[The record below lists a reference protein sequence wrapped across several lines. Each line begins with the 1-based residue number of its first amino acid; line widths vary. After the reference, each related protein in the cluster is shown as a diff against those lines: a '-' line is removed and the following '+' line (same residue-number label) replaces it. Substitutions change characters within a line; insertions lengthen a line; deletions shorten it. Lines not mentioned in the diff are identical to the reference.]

1 MTIGGVIFI
10 CDTWAAT
17 VCVRSKY
24 FVNDLVTDED
34 IEALLEIVGLTATP
48 EAEAGG
54 AEAAMPADEAL
65 EALPLHAEPPPLTE
79 EQQHIL
85 SQALGGLDA

>member
-1 MTIGGVIFI
+1 MTIGGVIFS

-34 IEALLEIVGLTATP
+34 IEALLEIVGLTAMP
-48 EAEAGG
+48 EAEA
-54 AEAAMPADEAL
+54 AAMPADEAL
-65 EALPLHAEPPPLTE
+65 KPLPLHAEPPPLTE

-85 SQALGGLDA
+85 SQALDGLDA

>member
-24 FVNDLVTDED
+24 SVNDLVTDED

-48 EAEAGG
+48 EAEA
-54 AEAAMPADEAL
+54 AAMPGDEAL
-65 EALPLHAEPPPLTE
+65 EPLPLHAEPPPLTE

-85 SQALGGLDA
+85 SQALGGLGA